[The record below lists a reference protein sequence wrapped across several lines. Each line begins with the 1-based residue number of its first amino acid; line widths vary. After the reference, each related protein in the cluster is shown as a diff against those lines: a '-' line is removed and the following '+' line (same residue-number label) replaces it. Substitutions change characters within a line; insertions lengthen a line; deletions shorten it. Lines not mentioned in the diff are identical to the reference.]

1 MPLLTRV
8 KKFNFISP
16 RDLTSR
22 KISYP
27 KSNDALP
34 LRVLSYVKPL
44 TLYPP
49 EESKAWLFP
58 VPKFKACYHSAYRS
72 RRGRDSSLLTSS
84 PKPGMTTSG
93 LLWKFKRRGSSEHLS
108 NVATSSFGKSSPE
121 PPWPTTPLEKRVTG
135 LCRGASSG
143 AERVFAYTIK
153 FSFYVINNFY
163 STTITTNLQR
173 RTK

>member
-22 KISYP
+22 KISSP
-27 KSNDALP
+27 KSHDALP

-49 EESKAWLFP
+49 EESKAWLYP
-58 VPKFKACYHSAYRS
+58 VPKFKAWYHSAYRS

-93 LLWKFKRRGSSEHLS
+93 LLL
-108 NVATSSFGKSSPE
+108 KSSREEGALNVSQMSLQAPSGKVARPE
-121 PPWPTTPLEKRVTG
+121 PPWPTTPLEKKGFLLFFHVNG
-135 LCRGASSG
+135 P
-143 AERVFAYTIK
+143 I
-153 FSFYVINNFY
+153 FSLAW
-163 STTITTNLQR
+163 SR
-173 RTK
+173 HS